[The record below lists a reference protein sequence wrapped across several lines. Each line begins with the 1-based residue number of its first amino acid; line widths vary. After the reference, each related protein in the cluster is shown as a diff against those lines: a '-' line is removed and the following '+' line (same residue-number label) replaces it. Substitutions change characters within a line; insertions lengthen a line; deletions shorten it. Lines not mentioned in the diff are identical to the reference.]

1 MPTRNFSHRGGLD
14 APMVNPEKVAAD
26 ALARAKSNGST
37 MGTFFKP
44 KEKQPAEPPARGR
57 PPKAPETRGRRPA
70 SALAAPTGTAS
81 PANATTMPAATAP
94 STAAPKKRTNW
105 AVGPD
110 AAKLAQAVKEW
121 TENSG
126 RAAERE
132 FLGETKIR
140 NPSMREFCTMVD
152 IPFGAFA

>member
-1 MPTRNFSHRGGLD
+1 
-14 APMVNPEKVAAD
+14 MVNPEKVAAD

-37 MGTFFKP
+37 LATFFKP
-44 KEKQPAEPPARGR
+44 KEKPAEPPARGR
-57 PPKAPETRGRRPA
+57 PPKALETRGRRPA

-81 PANATTMPAATAP
+81 PANTTIMPAAPAATAP

-121 TENSG
+121 SEKSG

-152 IPFGAFA
+152 IPFGAFASYATSING